1 MSARVHGP
9 VRPLDLSGTDRRL
22 KGAMALTARVAA
34 ALARGARRALP
45 FLARDRVDL
54 VPDPPGL
61 AAVHGPLE
69 GLERP
74 LFAALL
80 EGEQGRTRVALVLDG
95 GAIATLTAG
104 TLGGDGQ
111 ATSSAPR
118 ELSLAERAL
127 LARITRALAD
137 ELARALAAEG
147 VRATATSLQAL
158 CSDDE
163 GSIPRD
169 GIYVAARFEGGNAR
183 GGLTLAFGSEV
194 LEALGEAPV
203 DEVEPQHG
211 DPRMADAVR
220 EVPVEV
226 TAELGRVRLPLSRVL
241 ALRPGE
247 VLRLGTAVEDTIRVR
262 VASLPR
268 LTGVPVL
275 SRGQLAVRIRG
286 RIAE

>member
-1 MSARVHGP
+1 MSARVHAP

-22 KGAMALTARVAA
+22 KGALALTARVAA

-45 FLARDRVDL
+45 FLARDRIDL
-54 VPDPPGL
+54 VPESPGL
-61 AAVHGPLE
+61 AAVHGPLA

-80 EGEQGRTRVALVLDG
+80 EGDQGRARVALVLDG

-104 TLGGDGQ
+104 TLGGDGS
-111 ATSSAPR
+111 ATSGGAR

-127 LARITRALAD
+127 LGRITRALAD
-137 ELARALAAEG
+137 ELARALGAEG
-147 VRATATSLQAL
+147 VQVTATSLQAL
-158 CSDDE
+158 RPDDE
-163 GSIPRD
+163 GAIPLD
-169 GIYVAARFEGGNAR
+169 GIYVATRFEGAGAR
-183 GGLTLAFGSEV
+183 GGLTIAFGSEL
-194 LEALGEAPV
+194 LEALGEAPA
-203 DEVEPQHG
+203 DEPPPQHG

-226 TAELGRVRLPLSRVL
+226 TAELGRVKLPLSRVL
-241 ALRPGE
+241 SLRPGE
-247 VLRLGTAVEDTIRVR
+247 VLRLGTAVDDSIRVR
-262 VASLPR
+262 VGSLPR

-286 RIAE
+286 RISD